1 MRRLGGCAM
10 KGKDDYYFLRRVGAS
25 EQRRETRAR
34 GESSVRMSTSDYTLL
49 LPPKA
54 TALECPTERRL
65 AVSSDEPLVE
75 ETEHLATDL
84 LAPRLLVIQNTVRGG
99 EHNHAEETRRE
110 ETADPVLDV
119 RVGEIVTG
127 AVMRGGRND
136 VSFPRRTESASG
148 FSTRKRAT
156 TLERQKTR
164 FARSGLDRA
173 GDVPDDTAL
182 VDAPVEF
189 HDNLASPVVVNV
201 FELVDVTWGEREEAR
216 VSEWFTRKR
225 ESRPT
230 TMDRGVSVP
239 ETYRASA

>member
-1 MRRLGGCAM
+1 
-10 KGKDDYYFLRRVGAS
+10 
-25 EQRRETRAR
+25 
-34 GESSVRMSTSDYTLL
+34 MSTSDYTLL
-49 LPPKA
+49 LLLKA

-99 EHNHAEETRRE
+99 EHNHAEETRGK

-119 RVGEIVTG
+119 RVREIVTG
-127 AVMRGGRND
+127 AVMRGGGDD
-136 VSFPRRTESASG
+136 VSFPRRTESASD
-148 FSTRKRAT
+148 FSPQTRHHTGWRG
-156 TLERQKTR
+156 KTR
-164 FARSGLDRA
+164 FSRSGLDRA
-173 GDVPDDTAL
+173 RDVPDDTAL
-182 VDAPVEF
+182 VDAPVEL
-189 HDNLASPVVVNV
+189 HDNLARPVVVNV
-201 FELVDVTWGEREEAR
+201 FELVDVTWGERGEAR
-216 VSEWFTRKR
+216 VSDWFTRKR

>member
-1 MRRLGGCAM
+1 
-10 KGKDDYYFLRRVGAS
+10 
-25 EQRRETRAR
+25 
-34 GESSVRMSTSDYTLL
+34 MSTSDYTLL
-49 LPPKA
+49 LLLKA

-99 EHNHAEETRRE
+99 EHNHAEETRGK

-119 RVGEIVTG
+119 RVRDRNGGCDE
-127 AVMRGGRND
+127 GGRRRCQF
-136 VSFPRRTESASG
+136 SAAHRERERFFPANAPPHWG
-148 FSTRKRAT
+148 G
-156 TLERQKTR
+156 KTR
-164 FARSGLDRA
+164 FSRSGLDRA
-173 GDVPDDTAL
+173 RDVPDDTAL
-182 VDAPVEF
+182 VDAPVEL
-189 HDNLASPVVVNV
+189 HNNLARPVVVNV
-201 FELVDVTWGEREEAR
+201 FELVDVTWGERGEAR
-216 VSEWFTRKR
+216 VSDWFTRKR